1 VQDNGGFKMSG
12 PLDGVRVIDLTTI
25 YSGPIAT
32 SILGDHGAD
41 VVKIEAPGGE
51 AMRPGF
57 RHQRNGV
64 SGPFAMMN
72 RNKRSLVLD
81 LSEDSG
87 KRVLE
92 RLLAGGDVVVENF
105 RPGVMERLGF
115 GWDRLQTL
123 NSRLIYASINGV
135 GPTGPYANRRVYD
148 AVIQAISGMASLQAD
163 PKVERPQMINTLMCD
178 KLTSITA
185 AQNICSA
192 LYAREKTGRGQRV
205 EISMLDSSLFFLW
218 PDSMGNFTFVGDDIP
233 KTPYGSHAHF
243 VRQTKD
249 GYIATMPVQPA
260 EWSGLFTAL
269 ELDALLADERFATPR
284 ARQANS
290 VLFQQL
296 ITDSYARFTTA
307 ELVERLSEN
316 EVPFAEINSR
326 EAVIEDPQVKAMGAL
341 VEFEHPFGGAMR
353 QPRPP
358 GRFSDTETDIFRCSP
373 QLGEHTDDV
382 LDEYGFDSDEIQE
395 LRDQGTVA

>member
-1 VQDNGGFKMSG
+1 MQDNGGFKMSG

>member
-1 VQDNGGFKMSG
+1 MSG

-260 EWSGLFTAL
+260 EWNGLFTAL

>member
-1 VQDNGGFKMSG
+1 MSG

-269 ELDALLADERFATPR
+269 ELDEK
-284 ARQANS
+284 
-290 VLFQQL
+290 V
-296 ITDSYARFTTA
+296 
-307 ELVERLSEN
+307 
-316 EVPFAEINSR
+316 INGQS
-326 EAVIEDPQVKAMGAL
+326 L
-341 VEFEHPFGGAMR
+341 N
-353 QPRPP
+353 
-358 GRFSDTETDIFRCSP
+358 
-373 QLGEHTDDV
+373 
-382 LDEYGFDSDEIQE
+382 
-395 LRDQGTVA
+395 

>member
-1 VQDNGGFKMSG
+1 MSG

-373 QLGEHTDDV
+373 QLGEHTEDV